1 MKVTKIVLYLLVVVC
16 LTCSS
21 TIFAQ
26 SYNYKEMKMDEY
38 NALLQEWQGRLK
50 AAQDAITQEDQRI
63 ENAKKCNDDTQA
75 QIDAT
80 WGEIYTALGTTKEA
94 ADAYKKQVAQL
105 RSDVSAFL
113 SLSPE
118 EIYRRKDELKALKD
132 KLAALRADNLALLSE
147 NMTALD
153 AVESMIKQAE
163 EKGKPAVPDTYTV
176 VRGDYLW
183 RIAGM
188 KEMYGDPY
196 AWMRIYTSNKD
207 LIKHPDLIY
216 PAQIFK
222 IPRDVGPNEYLV
234 ARGDFLA
241 KIAGLGNVYGSTFK
255 WQKLYEA
262 NKDIIED
269 PNLIYPYQV
278 LQVPKN

>member
-1 MKVTKIVLYLLVVVC
+1 MKVAKIVLYLIVIAF
-16 LTCSS
+16 LTFSS
-21 TIFAQ
+21 TVFAQ

-50 AAQDAITQEDQRI
+50 AAQDAITQEDQRL
-63 ENAKKCNDDTQA
+63 ETAKKCNDDIQA

-80 WGEIYTALGTTKEA
+80 WGEIYAAVNSSKEG
-94 ADAYKKQVAQL
+94 DQAYKKQVAQL

-118 EIYRRKDELKALKD
+118 EIYRRKDELKTFNV
-132 KLAALRADNLALLSE
+132 KLAELRANDLGLLSDNLA
-147 NMTALD
+147 ALD

-163 EKGKPAVPDTYTV
+163 EKGKPAVPDTYSV
-176 VRGDYLW
+176 VRGDFLW

-207 LIKHPDLIY
+207 LIKNPDLIY
-216 PAQIFK
+216 PAQVFR

-241 KIAGLGNVYGSTFK
+241 KIAGLSNVYGSTFK

-262 NKDIIED
+262 NKDLIED

>member
-1 MKVTKIVLYLLVVVC
+1 MKVTKIVLYLTVVMF
-16 LTCSS
+16 LIFSS
-21 TIFAQ
+21 NILAQ

-50 AAQDAITQEDQRI
+50 AAQDAITQTDQQI
-63 ENAKKCNDDTQA
+63 EAAKKCNDDTQA
-75 QIDAT
+75 QIDAA
-80 WGEIYTALGTTKEA
+80 WGEIYAALGTNKDA
-94 ADAYKKQVAQL
+94 AEAYKKQVAQL

-118 EIYRRKDELKALKD
+118 EIYRRKDEMKAFKD
-132 KLAALRADNLALLSE
+132 RLSQMRGDNLALLSE
-147 NMTALD
+147 NMASLD

-176 VRGDYLW
+176 MTGDYLW

-207 LIKHPDLIY
+207 LIKNPDLIY
-216 PAQIFK
+216 PQQIFK

-234 ARGDFLA
+234 VRGDFLA
-241 KIAGLGNVYGSTFK
+241 KIAGLSNVYGSTFK
-255 WQKLYEA
+255 WNKIYEA
-262 NKDIIED
+262 NKDVIED
-269 PNLIYPYQV
+269 PNLIYPWQV
-278 LQVPKN
+278 LQVPK

>member
-1 MKVTKIVLYLLVVVC
+1 MKVAKIVLYLIVIAF
-16 LTCSS
+16 LTFSS
-21 TIFAQ
+21 TVFAQ

-50 AAQDAITQEDQRI
+50 AAQDAITQEDQRL
-63 ENAKKCNDDTQA
+63 ETAKKCNDDIQA

-80 WGEIYTALGTTKEA
+80 WGEIYAAVNSSKEG
-94 ADAYKKQVAQL
+94 DQAYKKQVAQL

-118 EIYRRKDELKALKD
+118 EIYRRKDELKTFKV
-132 KLAALRADNLALLSE
+132 KLAELRANDLGLLSDNLA
-147 NMTALD
+147 ALD

-163 EKGKPAVPDTYTV
+163 EKGKPAVPDTYSV
-176 VRGDYLW
+176 VRGDFLW

-207 LIKHPDLIY
+207 LIKNPDLIY
-216 PAQIFK
+216 PAQVFR

-241 KIAGLGNVYGSTFK
+241 KIAGLSNVYGSTFK

-262 NKDIIED
+262 NKDLIED

>member
-1 MKVTKIVLYLLVVVC
+1 MALLA
-16 LTCSS
+16 LSS

-26 SYNYKEMKMDEY
+26 SYNYEEMKMDEY

-50 AAQDAITQEDQRI
+50 AAQDAIVLEDQRI
-63 ENAKKCNDDTQA
+63 EAAKKCNDETQA
-75 QIDAT
+75 AIDGV

-94 ADAYKKQVAQL
+94 AEAYKKQVAQL
-105 RSDVSAFL
+105 RSDASAFL

-118 EIYRRKDELKALKD
+118 EIYRRKDELKAFKD
-132 KLAALRADNLALLSE
+132 RLAQMRGDNLALLSE
-147 NMTALD
+147 NMAALD
-153 AVESMIKQAE
+153 AVESLVKQAE
-163 EKGKPAVPDTYTV
+163 EKGKPAVPDTYSV
-176 VRGDYLW
+176 VMGDYLW
-183 RIAGM
+183 KIAGM

-207 LIKHPDLIY
+207 LIKNPDLIY
-216 PAQIFK
+216 PAQTFR

-241 KIAGLGNVYGSTFK
+241 KIAGLSNVYGSTFK

-262 NKDIIED
+262 NKDIVED
-269 PNLIYPYQV
+269 PNLIYPWQV
-278 LQVPKN
+278 LQVPK